1 MKNSNNHSF
10 SHKIKLRIRVLWII
24 FVLML
29 AYMVIISELGG
40 GDSRIMTPLAESVSR
55 IIFFGGLIFVCYRIY
70 FNKKLLERELML
82 TDNDNELIIDDDD
95 TYERLK
101 RYLIV
106 KKVDDV
112 YKVIFINNLDKT
124 IFKIISG
131 ENSSPYI
138 LSVSAIGLRGE
149 VIMHSLEEQGF
160 ISI

>member
-70 FNKKLLERELML
+70 FNKKLLENRLLLKEKFLDEQDERNQYL
-82 TDNDNELIIDDDD
+82 HDKRTLRLQGPLIHLTPPKASAHPQESNLHPTDNAPSPSGCLFAPGNFPLDHPDRR
-95 TYERLK
+95 YE
-101 RYLIV
+101 
-106 KKVDDV
+106 
-112 YKVIFINNLDKT
+112 
-124 IFKIISG
+124 
-131 ENSSPYI
+131 
-138 LSVSAIGLRGE
+138 
-149 VIMHSLEEQGF
+149 
-160 ISI
+160 

>member
-70 FNKKLLERELML
+70 FNKKLLENRLLLKERFLDEQDERNQYLHDKSGGVVVDVLMIL
-82 TDNDNELIIDDDD
+82 LLFSTVTTALFDMVAF
-95 TYERLK
+95 Y
-101 RYLIV
+101 V
-106 KKVDDV
+106 
-112 YKVIFINNLDKT
+112 
-124 IFKIISG
+124 S
-131 ENSSPYI
+131 
-138 LSVSAIGLRGE
+138 LSVLITTVLLKVGSYLYYNR
-149 VIMHSLEEQGF
+149 F
-160 ISI
+160 

>member
-70 FNKKLLERELML
+70 FNKKLLENRLLLKEKFLDEQDERNQYLHDKSGGVVVDVLMIL
-82 TDNDNELIIDDDD
+82 LLFSTVTTALFDMVAF
-95 TYERLK
+95 Y
-101 RYLIV
+101 V
-106 KKVDDV
+106 
-112 YKVIFINNLDKT
+112 
-124 IFKIISG
+124 S
-131 ENSSPYI
+131 
-138 LSVSAIGLRGE
+138 LSVLITTVLLKCVSYLYYNR
-149 VIMHSLEEQGF
+149 F
-160 ISI
+160 